1 MAKFLQDTIEEMA
14 VTAKKKKTQEVVSE
28 FANFFEKV
36 SATLHVEV
44 ASLFE
49 KINGQLLYL
58 SNCSL

>member
-36 SATLHVEV
+36 SKCSITRGNC
-44 ASLFE
+44 
-49 KINGQLLYL
+49 INF
-58 SNCSL
+58 